1 MISQAPPPVTLYGR
15 CGSWMAEEWRMC
27 AAGLKPD
34 GNRQNNRHD
43 LVLSG
48 GEFFAQRYEQPS
60 ALSAYGGRCDLWD
73 NSPRSMR

>member
-1 MISQAPPPVTLYGR
+1 
-15 CGSWMAEEWRMC
+15 MC